1 MEEEV
6 EVDHR
11 GWQVLRVP
19 RTQANLGIAFE
30 GGHNVLRQKLP
41 RWYQKKKKTLD

>member
-1 MEEEV
+1 MPLKEEEEEEEV

-19 RTQANLGIAFE
+19 RTPANLGIAFE
-30 GGHNVLRQKLP
+30 GGSNVLRQKLP
-41 RWYQKKKKTLD
+41 R